1 MSITLSHEHESL
13 MARASETIRSGGVV
27 IVPTETFY
35 GLAADPFREHA
46 VERIFSIKSRDHDK
60 PLPLIAA
67 SIESVARLVEPP
79 ESQMAALMEA
89 FWPGSLTLLLRPIPP
104 LPHLLMGQGGK
115 IGVRVPPPCP
125 ARTLAERSGGWITA
139 TSANLT
145 RDPNPREISQID
157 PAVVA
162 AVDLVVNLGP
172 SPGGLPS
179 AVVDCEGSRVRILRE
194 GAVSESELLQVLT
207 ATSH

>member
-1 MSITLSHEHESL
+1 MSITLSHAHESL
-13 MARASETIRSGGVV
+13 MARASKAIRSGGVV

-35 GLAADPFREHA
+35 GLAADPFQEAA
-46 VERIFSIKSRDHDK
+46 VERIFSIKSREHDK

-79 ESQMAALMEA
+79 DAQIATLMEA

-139 TSANLT
+139 TSANLS

-157 PAVVA
+157 PTVVA
-162 AVDLVVNLGP
+162 AVDLVVDLGP

-179 AVVDCEGSRVRILRE
+179 TVVDCEGSSLRILRE
-194 GAVSESELLQVLT
+194 GAVPESKLLQVLT
-207 ATSH
+207 ATGH

>member
-1 MSITLSHEHESL
+1 M
-13 MARASETIRSGGVV
+13 
-27 IVPTETFY
+27 PTETFY
-35 GLAADPFREHA
+35 GLAADPFQENA

-79 ESQMAALMEA
+79 EVQIATLMEA

-104 LPHLLMGQGGK
+104 LPHQLMGQGSK

-139 TSANLT
+139 TSAN
-145 RDPNPREISQID
+145 RAGDPNPRMISQVD

-179 AVVDCEGSRVRILRE
+179 TVVDCEGSRLRILRE
-194 GAVSESELLQVLT
+194 GAVPESELLQVLT
-207 ATSH
+207 ARSR